1 MSRLPDYNESAMEQA
16 LRDHGYSEE
25 HIALFRG
32 NTTQEYRSRAVLKA
46 FVIDQVREHGR
57 ILNKDFA
64 THPDAKGMSVTNR
77 TSRFAQFRRDAAKE
91 LGVTLV
97 QMPGRKGWM
106 KENNLEVL
114 YEQLAAKIS
123 EAAKIDKHKDYDI
136 GEWLNQYGQTNV
148 EAETRLKPY
157 GIHNVPGTTKYHEV

>member
-1 MSRLPDYNESAMEQA
+1 MSRLPDYNESAMEQK
-16 LRDHGYSEE
+16 LIDLGYSEE
-25 HIALFRG
+25 QIALFRG
-32 NTTQEYRSRAVLKA
+32 KTTQEYRSRASLKD

-64 THPDAKGMSVTNR
+64 THPDAIEMSKTNKTTALGR
-77 TSRFAQFRRDAAKE
+77 YRKAAEKE

-106 KENNLEVL
+106 KENNLDVL
-114 YEQLAAKIS
+114 YEQLAAT
-123 EAAKIDKHKDYDI
+123 I
-136 GEWLNQYGQTNV
+136 GEGRDIAQWLNQHGQNKE
-148 EAETRLKPY
+148 EATQRLLAY